1 VKPIGSVFVMIGAE
15 PNSGWLF
22 GTVRLD
28 KKGFILTG
36 GTDGFES
43 TPYATSVPGMFA
55 VGDVRS
61 NSVKRV
67 ASAVGEGSVVISDVH
82 RYLADHRN
90 NFAAEPN
97 SALAALRSAN
107 AAANPQS

>member
-1 VKPIGSVFVMIGAE
+1 
-15 PNSGWLF
+15 
-22 GTVRLD
+22 
-28 KKGFILTG
+28 
-36 GTDGFES
+36 
-43 TPYATSVPGMFA
+43 MFA

-90 NFAAEPN
+90 SFPVEPN
-97 SALAALRSAN
+97 SALAALRSAG
-107 AAANPQS
+107 AAAAVISQGRV

>member
-1 VKPIGSVFVMIGAE
+1 MKPIRNVFVMIGAE

-22 GTVRLD
+22 GVVRLD

-36 GTDGFES
+36 GTDGFER

-61 NSVKRV
+61 SSVKRV

-90 NFAAEPN
+90 DFAVEPN
-97 SALAALRSAN
+97 SALAALRLAN
-107 AAANPQS
+107 DATTPQN